1 MSLMASSSN
10 HRFNITHLLAPG
22 IPAIKGPRDETL
34 PQILIER
41 KSEKFKLSVQC
52 TFSVAAKKYKHGSQF
67 DFLNF

>member
-22 IPAIKGPRDETL
+22 IPSIKGPRDETL

-41 KSEKFKLSVQC
+41 KREKFKLFLQC
-52 TFSVAAKKYKHGSQF
+52 SSFRQLSKAM
-67 DFLNF
+67 